1 MTKDTAVWRRLFTDR
16 SVLESIDGAELRLHH
31 PERREVCY
39 EPEGPSTTNIFGM
52 STIVRRPEGGWRL
65 YYRGG
70 VFWKTR
76 GRKRSGT
83 GGMFA
88 ADSSDGL
95 TWKPVTRKSL
105 LDADTFM
112 PTASA
117 HPLAATVFG
126 DDNPACPPDEYY
138 KMIFAAEYQNRD
150 RLFMFLAVSGD
161 GIRFRLKSPEPF
173 DISSDFDTQNILFW
187 DKMIGQ
193 YRLYT
198 RIRRF
203 GIRGIRMHLTC
214 DFKKFTNSTD
224 LVYYDDRF
232 PRTQLYTNCIM
243 PYFRAPGLYVGFP
256 GRYVDNGQVWDENV
270 LSRPELA
277 RRRALALAAGEVRLA
292 TASTDSL
299 FMSSSDGWSFHRRD
313 ESFVRPGPCTRGNW
327 IYGDDFF
334 AYGMILTPSHL
345 GDGAPDE
352 ISMYLHENYRS
363 STPGRLRRLTLRQDG
378 FVSVHFPAAGGE
390 IVTRP
395 FVFTGSALSVN
406 ISTGA
411 WGRCRATVLDE
422 SGAPVPEYSGS
433 FDLCGDALGMVLRW
447 KNVSADMRSLR
458 GRTLKLRITGRDA
471 DLYSFAQ
478 EKSVPRLELPPL
490 AVTRKEPAI

>member
-1 MTKDTAVWRRLFTDR
+1 MAKDTAVWRRLFTDP
-16 SVLESIDGAELRLHH
+16 SALESIDGAALRLHH
-31 PERREVCY
+31 PERREICY
-39 EPEGPSTTNIFGM
+39 EPEGPSATNIFGM
-52 STIVRRPEGGWRL
+52 PTIVRRPEGGWRL
-65 YYRGG
+65 YYHGG
-70 VFWKTR
+70 VFCTTK
-76 GRKRSGT
+76 GRKNSGT

-95 TWKPVTRKSL
+95 TWRLASRKSF

-126 DDNPACPPDEYY
+126 DDNPACPRNEYY
-138 KMIFAAEYQNRD
+138 KMIFAAEYRNLD
-150 RLFMFLAVSGD
+150 RLVMFLAVSED
-161 GIRFRLKSPEPF
+161 GFRFRLKNPEPF

-187 DKMIGQ
+187 DKAIGQ

-203 GIRGIRMHLTC
+203 GVRGIRMHLTC

-224 LVYYDDRF
+224 VVCHDDPF
-232 PRTQLYTNCIM
+232 PETQLYTSCVM
-243 PYFRAPGLYVGFP
+243 PYFRAPGLYLGFP
-256 GRYVDNGQVWDENV
+256 VRYVDNGQVWDENV

-277 RRRALALAAGEVRLA
+277 RRRALAAAAGEVRLA

-299 FMSSSDGWSFHRRD
+299 FMAGSNGWSFHRHD

-327 IYGDDFF
+327 IYGDNFF
-334 AYGMILTPSHL
+334 AHGMILTPSPL

-352 ISMYLHENYRS
+352 ISMYIQENYRS
-363 STPGRLRRLTLRQDG
+363 STPGRLRRLALRQDG
-378 FVSVHFPAAGGE
+378 FVSVHFPASGGE

-395 FVFTGSALSVN
+395 FVFAGSALSVN
-406 ISTGA
+406 ISTSA
-411 WGRCRATVLDE
+411 WGRCRATLLDE
-422 SGAPVPEYSGS
+422 SGGSVPGYADS
-433 FDLCGDALGMVLRW
+433 FDLCGDALNMVLRW
-447 KNVSADMRSLR
+447 KNVAADMRSLK
-458 GRTLKLRITGRDA
+458 GRTLKLKIAGRDA

-478 EKSVPRLELPPL
+478 EKSLPSIKLPPL